1 MPVLLRLAD
10 LERASLEQRV
20 DHLEEKE
27 RIAADLGQQIGAHLA
42 CPVTHPEPRLDQTH
56 VLLRGQSAKPG
67 AEQPLDHV
75 EPSVI
80 GTSDH
85 EHEDRQRIAA
95 VNDLAKDV
103 EARLVSPMRPLYD
116 EHEWLGDRDGS
127 EQTAHASDDVLL
139 APVRKLVIPSSCLS
153 IGRAL

>member
-42 CPVTHPEPRLDQTH
+42 CAVTPPEPRLDQTH
-56 VLLRGQSAKPG
+56 VPLRCQAAKLE
-67 AEQPLDHV
+67 ADQPLDHV

-103 EARLVSPMRPLYD
+103 EARLVSPMPPPYDKPKGLGAPAGREETPL
-116 EHEWLGDRDGS
+116 
-127 EQTAHASDDVLL
+127 T
-139 APVRKLVIPSSCLS
+139 
-153 IGRAL
+153 